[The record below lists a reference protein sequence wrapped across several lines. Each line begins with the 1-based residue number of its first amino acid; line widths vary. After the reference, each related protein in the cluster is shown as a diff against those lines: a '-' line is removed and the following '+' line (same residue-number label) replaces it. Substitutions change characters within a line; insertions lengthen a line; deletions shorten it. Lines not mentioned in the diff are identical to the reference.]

1 MTIGRPTGTKNIMR
15 TPEEKEKIV
24 LEYLNGD
31 VGYATV
37 ARNYGISGRLFQT
50 WITKYKESGI
60 DGLKPKTGKSNNKG
74 KGKYNHHPSEVEKL
88 KIELVKKE
96 IEIERLKKGYTVK
109 GVGVKKEYVTTFD
122 KNTK

>member
-1 MTIGRPTGTKNIMR
+1 MAIGRPIGTKNIMR

-31 VGYATV
+31 AGYV
-37 ARNYGISGRLFQT
+37 AVAKNYGISRRLFRT

-74 KGKYNHHPSEVEKL
+74 KGKYNRHPSEVEKL